1 MTKHIWLSDKGIWGY
16 SPFRWTYDVKSLFNR
31 RLSDMKRHK
40 IVCIEMK
47 GEPVPTIKGTV
58 EIDVGDRKPGTQDW
72 EAYRAKE

>member
-1 MTKHIWLSDKGIWGY
+1 
-16 SPFRWTYDVKSLFNR
+16 
-31 RLSDMKRHK
+31 MKRHK

-72 EAYRAKE
+72 EADRAKE